1 MDRTLVIAEI
11 GVNHNG
17 DMDLAKAMIEVA
29 KDCGA
34 DIVKFQTYKA
44 EEVMTEH
51 TPLADYME
59 GEDANFL
66 EMARRLELSDSK
78 TSELKAF
85 SDRLGIEFLSSP
97 FDVASCDFLGSL
109 GMKRLKIPSG
119 ESVNP
124 FVLKAAART
133 QLPLVVSTG
142 MANLGEVERTL
153 ACLRDYG
160 SGPITLLHCTTQ
172 YPADPKFANLRA
184 MKTMRE
190 AFNLPVGYSD
200 HSPGIE
206 VSLAATALGAV
217 LIEKHFTLDKSLPG
231 PDQAASLGP
240 DELTAL
246 VEGVRTINQSLGS
259 GEKTPWPVELEIARV
274 ARKSLVLRKA
284 LGKGEVLE
292 EQHLTA
298 KRPGTGI
305 PAIELEQ
312 VIGRTL
318 ARDVSENELLH
329 WSDLD

>member
-17 DMDLAKAMIEVA
+17 DIRLAKAMIEA
-29 KDCGA
+29 ARDCGA

-51 TPLADYME
+51 TPLAGYMQ

-66 EMARRLELSDSK
+66 EMARRLELSGSK
-78 TSELKAF
+78 TAELKAF

-97 FDVASCDFLGSL
+97 FDAASCDFLGSL

-142 MANLGEVERTL
+142 MADLGEVGRTL
-153 ACLRDYG
+153 ACLRAYG

-184 MKTMRE
+184 MNTMRE

-217 LIEKHFTLDKSLPG
+217 LIEKHFTLDRSLPG
-231 PDQAASLGP
+231 PDQAASLEP
-240 DELTAL
+240 DQLKAL
-246 VEGVRTINQSLGS
+246 VEGVHTINQSLGS
-259 GEKTPWPVELEIARV
+259 GEKTPWPVELEIAKV

-305 PAIELEQ
+305 PAIELER
-312 VIGRTL
+312 VIGRRL

-329 WSDLD
+329 WPDLD